1 MGPASEFRISDGD
14 GASVVGVTGEIDILT
29 APQLRET
36 LLGHLTSAAPN
47 LAVDLSGVTFI
58 DSTGLSVLVNALR
71 RARSLGGDV
80 RLLLPSEQVTKV
92 LELTRLTDLFVIEA
106 AVEGDGVAAS

>member
-1 MGPASEFRISDGD
+1 MGPANEFQISDGD
-14 GASVVGVTGEIDILT
+14 GAAVVRVTGEIDILT

-36 LLGHLTSAAPN
+36 LLGHLSPTAPN

-71 RARSLGGDV
+71 RARSFGGDV
-80 RLLLPSEQVTKV
+80 RLVLPSEQVAKV
-92 LELTRLTDLFVIEA
+92 LELTRLNELFVIDA
-106 AVEGDGVAAS
+106 AVDGDGASAR